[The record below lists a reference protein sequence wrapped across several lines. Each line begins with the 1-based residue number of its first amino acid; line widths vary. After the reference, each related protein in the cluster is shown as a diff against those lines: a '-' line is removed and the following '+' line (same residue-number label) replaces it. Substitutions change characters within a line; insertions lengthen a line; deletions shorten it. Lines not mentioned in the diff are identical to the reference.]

1 MADGITR
8 EYRHETHL
16 QKIAEQLTKHHR
28 EWHTKNPREW
38 TSITDYSSRVIR
50 RELLGVGRWHR
61 SIPVSTWI
69 ESSSQPTLMIGHFPI
84 FRKSRI
90 LFELA
95 ASLGGSQQLRVD
107 QIIPDN
113 LRNGNYHQRI
123 LSPTLKSFLGD
134 AQSHYPTIVLHNIQS
149 LKDLLRPTPADWH
162 PPMLVSS
169 TQRKTGDGL
178 LSDHQSHEHWYL
190 PLQQSPTPS

>member
-1 MADGITR
+1 
-8 EYRHETHL
+8 
-16 QKIAEQLTKHHR
+16 
-28 EWHTKNPREW
+28 
-38 TSITDYSSRVIR
+38 
-50 RELLGVGRWHR
+50 
-61 SIPVSTWI
+61 
-69 ESSSQPTLMIGHFPI
+69 MIGHFPI

-95 ASLGGSQQLRVD
+95 ASLGGSQQPRVD

-123 LSPTLKSFLGD
+123 LSPTLKSSLGD
-134 AQSHYPTIVLHNIQS
+134 AQSHHPTIVLHNVQS
-149 LKDLLRPTPADWH
+149 LKNLLRPTPADHLTWH

-190 PLQQSPTPS
+190 PLQ